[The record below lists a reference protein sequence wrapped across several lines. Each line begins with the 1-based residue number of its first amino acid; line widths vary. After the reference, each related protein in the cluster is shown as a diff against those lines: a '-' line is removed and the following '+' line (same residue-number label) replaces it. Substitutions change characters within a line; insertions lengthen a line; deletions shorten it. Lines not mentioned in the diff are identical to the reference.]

1 MTDTQSERDGAQH
14 TQSTDDATDRAEPM
28 KDLSHRAPTEGPTRS
43 FERGT
48 EGRDEMA

>member
-1 MTDTQSERDGAQH
+1 MTDTQPERDGTQR